1 MNLKLYLASLWLPQY
16 VIKRELDEL
25 ATATINGL
33 DDLLKTPNSD
43 KFNPKQFKSGN
54 IEIRRSEMASIHNK
68 KVKELIDVYGYSEA
82 IKLGRKSMYKLGLN
96 LGLKTRDRLN
106 VGSKLD
112 DLERAAKILYKILG
126 IKFQLKK
133 KDGILYMVVNR
144 CALADNYNA
153 DTCKVLSAADEGV
166 FHGISS
172 GASMKFEERITEN
185 KPKCRARIRMKGDV

>member
-54 IEIRRSEMASIHNK
+54 IEIRRAEMAYIHNK
-68 KVKELIDVYGYSEA
+68 KVKDLIDVYGYSEA
-82 IKLGRKSMYKLGLN
+82 IKLGRKSMYKVGLN

-106 VGSKLD
+106 LGSKLD

-144 CALADNYNA
+144 CALADYYNA

>member
-16 VIKRELDEL
+16 VIKSELDKI

-33 DDLLKTPNSD
+33 DDLLKTQNSD
-43 KFNPKQFKSGN
+43 KFSSEQINTDN
-54 IEIRRSEMASIHNK
+54 IEIRRSKMASIHNK

-82 IKLGRKSMYKLGLN
+82 IRLGRKAMYNVGLN

-106 VGSKLD
+106 VGSKLG

-133 KDGILYMVVNR
+133 RDGILYLVVNR
-144 CALADNYNA
+144 CALADYYNA

-172 GASMKFEERITEN
+172 GAIMKFEQRMTEN
-185 KPKCRARIRMKGDV
+185 KPECLACIKMKGDV